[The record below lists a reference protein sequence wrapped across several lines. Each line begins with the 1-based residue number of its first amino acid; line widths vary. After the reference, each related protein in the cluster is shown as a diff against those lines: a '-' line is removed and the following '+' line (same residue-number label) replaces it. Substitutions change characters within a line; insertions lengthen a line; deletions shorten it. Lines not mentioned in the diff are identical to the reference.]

1 MKNKINVLHI
11 SPDFNYVCGVSK
23 YICLL
28 FKEFINDQRIK
39 LFFITNGGDSLIRLE
54 ELGIKP
60 VILPFAKG
68 LKNVFYYKQNYRFLK
83 NFCLENK
90 IDIIH
95 SHHRYPEYLS
105 YKVQKE
111 IPVKT
116 ITTVH
121 SLVSNLKSIS
131 FKSDKIIAVSKSV
144 QKNLIDKFN
153 IPKEKI
159 IQIYNPLDFDE
170 MMREKDFLIDKF
182 QLGIPEKSK
191 VFLFVGRWT
200 KIKGVDL
207 LIKVFAKIIKQ
218 YHNVFLII
226 ISNVPSKIKKE
237 LLSVSKNFIFFEP
250 QNNIKSLIKLANVI
264 VLPSRIESFPFVMLE
279 AGFYKKLFIG
289 SNVGGIGEFIDTN
302 VNGILFEKDNAD
314 EFFNII
320 EKVINNNY
328 DAEKLVKN
336 LFEKVNTLS
345 DVKSYCNNVFNIY
358 QSLL

>member
-153 IPKEKI
+153 VPKEKI

-170 MMREKDFLIDKF
+170 MIRDRDFLIDKS

-207 LIKVFAKIIKQ
+207 LLKVFKKIVEHYQNI
-218 YHNVFLII
+218 YLII
-226 ISNVPSKIKKE
+226 ISNTPDNVKKK
-237 LLSVSKNFIFFEP
+237 LSVKFKNFIFIEP
-250 QNNIKSLIKLANVI
+250 QKNINSFINLSDVI
-264 VLPSRIESFPFVMLE
+264 VLPSKIESFPFIMLE
-279 AGFYKKLFIG
+279 AGLYKKLFIG
-289 SNVGGIGEFIDTN
+289 SNVGGIGEYIDKN
-302 VNGILFEKDNAD
+302 INGIIFEKGNAD
-314 EFFNII
+314 EFFNIL
-320 EKVINNNY
+320 EKVINDKY

-336 LFEKVNTLS
+336 LFDKVNTLS
-345 DVKSYCNNVFNIY
+345 SVKSYCNNLFKIY

>member
-23 YICLL
+23 YIYLL
-28 FKEFINDQRIK
+28 FKEFTNDPKIK

-60 VILPFAKG
+60 VIIPFAKG
-68 LKNVFYYKQNYRFLK
+68 FKNVFYYKQNLRFLK
-83 NFCLENK
+83 NFCLGNK

-95 SHHRYPEYLS
+95 SHHRYPEFLAYQL
-105 YKVQKE
+105 QKK
-111 IPVKT
+111 IPIKT

-121 SLVSNLKSIS
+121 SLVSNLKFLS

-153 IPKEKI
+153 VPKEKI

-170 MMREKDFLIDKF
+170 IIRGEDIVIDKS

-200 KIKGVDL
+200 KLKGVDL
-207 LIKVFAKIIKQ
+207 LINIFSEIIIQHK
-218 YHNVFLII
+218 NVYLII
-226 ISNVPSKIKKE
+226 ISNTPQSLKNK
-237 LLSVSKNFIFFEP
+237 LLNKTKNFIFIEP
-250 QNNIKSLIKLANVI
+250 LKDIKSFIKLADAI
-264 VLPSRIESFPFVMLE
+264 ILPSKIESFPFIMLE
-279 AGFYKKLFIG
+279 AGLYKKLFIG
-289 SNVGGIGEFIDTN
+289 SNVGGIAEYIDMN
-302 VNGILFEKDNAD
+302 VDGVLFAKDDSN
-314 EFFNII
+314 ELKNII
-320 EKVINNNY
+320 KNVIIDKY
-328 DAEKLVKN
+328 DVEKLAEN
-336 LFEKVNTLS
+336 LFNKVNTLP
-345 DVKSYCNNVFNIY
+345 DVKSYCNNLFNIY